1 MCFLDNNQVFA
12 CLWGYFMVKIL
23 VKNKKVG
30 KYPSKMSF
38 FDDVL
43 CYLFGCFLT
52 FLYFCRNK
60 TLNMKD
66 KLIRTAKILLKCLVG
81 LVLTI
86 VLIFGGLSIILS
98 TEWGQQKLYNYT
110 FDALQKTL
118 GTRLVIKEVEADII
132 KGRVM
137 LYGVELDDRDGVTML
152 KVDSVGTKIGLGGI
166 FNREIYVDELYLRG
180 ASMVLY
186 KKAPKSA
193 PNYQFVLDAFKKKS
207 SRKKEAPKKHK
218 KEPFFHIAGN
228 MTILYVNRTNLKWD
242 ILSAPRKGGD
252 TIDVNHLDIQNFG
265 VRVTGKMD
273 DKYVTNLAL
282 NDLGVNEKKSGM
294 TFSLGRAEIR
304 ALRERSLNLIL
315 SNLKFKYQD
324 KRVTMRTLHIE
335 QRNALLD
342 FTKPFS
348 LKLDSITFK
357 NDNHKPRKNTGKPNR
372 GWFDQGHL
380 DMVASMEAT
389 VNYVSKDS
397 LYAQLTHMELLDR
410 PSNLDI
416 RHFSTF
422 INRSGNRITAT
433 NIYIAMMRTRVRIN
447 KVDIDIP
454 GVRVYDFP
462 LEGDVYLQDLAKP
475 FATPLS
481 HFTTPLKLRLV
492 CGGNI
497 DRYLFKNIKI
507 NTYDNRLN
515 ITGEGDLCD
524 VTKKRDLSLHFWDLK
539 MTAVKGIKEQ
549 LVNHFS
555 KKVNLKMTKQLK
567 ALGDIKYTGKVGIF
581 FRREDISGTLFTKYG
596 NLNFDFTLNGNTR
609 HMTGTMSTD
618 SMDLGSIMNIKK
630 LYIARTRASYDFDIT
645 SKRKAAALGIKRK
658 GRLPIGT
665 LKAVVGFGS
674 YGAFKVKNLVANMES
689 DGRES
694 KGHIDLPGNL
704 VNIDVD
710 FSYIQTDYEQGLR
723 IHPKMRFTE
732 KVKKFF
738 GLHKNTK
745 DKQNKQNDNG
755 DNDNQKKKN
764 K

>member
-1 MCFLDNNQVFA
+1 
-12 CLWGYFMVKIL
+12 
-23 VKNKKVG
+23 
-30 KYPSKMSF
+30 
-38 FDDVL
+38 
-43 CYLFGCFLT
+43 
-52 FLYFCRNK
+52 
-60 TLNMKD
+60 MKD
-66 KLIRTAKILLKCLVG
+66 KLLLIGKVLLKC
-81 LVLTI
+81 VLGI
-86 VLIFGGLSIILS
+86 VLAVFLIVGGLYITFS
-98 TEWGQQKLYNYT
+98 TEWGQQILYNYT

-118 GTRLVIKEVEADII
+118 GTRLAIKEVEADVIR
-132 KGRVM
+132 GRVM
-137 LYGVELDDRDGVTML
+137 LYGVELDDRDGVNML

-166 FNREIYVDELYLRG
+166 FNREIYIDELYLKG

-186 KKAPKSA
+186 KKTPKSA
-193 PNYQFVLDAFKKKS
+193 TNYQFVLDAFKKKS
-207 SRKKEAPKKHK
+207 LQKKKVPKKPK

-242 ILSAPRKGGD
+242 ILSAPRKGKD
-252 TIDVNHLDIQNFG
+252 TIDVNHLDVQNFG
-265 VRVTGKMD
+265 VRVIGKIAEKD
-273 DKYVTNLAL
+273 IANLAL
-282 NDLGVNEKKSGM
+282 RELSVSEKRSGM
-294 TFSLGRAEIR
+294 TFFLDRIEFR

-315 SNLKFKYQD
+315 SDLRFKYQD
-324 KRVTMRTLHIE
+324 KRLTMKTLHIE

-372 GWFDQGHL
+372 GWFDPGHL

-389 VNYVSKDS
+389 VNYLSKDS
-397 LYAQLTHMELLDR
+397 LYAQLTHMELLDK

-422 INRSGNRITAT
+422 INRRGNRISAT
-433 NIYIAMMRTRVRIN
+433 NIFIAMMRTRVRIN

-454 GVRVYDFP
+454 GVHVYDFP
-462 LEGDVYLQDLAKP
+462 LEADVYLQDLAKP

-481 HFTTPLKLRLV
+481 NFTTPLKLRLV

-507 NTYDNRLN
+507 NTLDNRLN

-539 MTAVKGIKEQ
+539 MTAVNGVKEQ

-555 KKVNLKMTKQLK
+555 KKVNLKMIKQMK
-567 ALGDIKYTGKVGIF
+567 ALGDVKYTGKVGIF

-596 NLNFDFTLNGNTR
+596 NLNFDFTLDGNTR
-609 HMTGTMSTD
+609 HMKGTMSTD
-618 SMDLGSIMNIKK
+618 SMDLGTIMNIKK
-630 LYIARTRASYDFDIT
+630 LKIARTRASYDFDIT
-645 SKRKAAALGIKRK
+645 SKRKAKALGLKRK
-658 GRLPIGT
+658 GRLPIGS

-674 YGAFKVKNLVANMES
+674 YGSFKVKNLAANMES
-689 DGRES
+689 DGAEA

-738 GLHKNTK
+738 GLHKNK
-745 DKQNKQNDNG
+745 DKQKQQDKQNIQDKQDKQK
-755 DNDNQKKKN
+755 DNDNKKK
-764 K
+764 KKWFK